1 MEMAESKNRLVLT
14 TCGTSLLTNGVDQE
28 VRARINQLAN
38 HTERDLSAQDKE
50 LLDQHIDERSR
61 LLSGTKNLDEIRS
74 LSAELNGL
82 ITCFGGD
89 LKPSPG
95 RPDAHI
101 LLTSDTYLGH
111 RIGEIIDEWLQSRGF
126 SVQVW
131 SPGGLTTRDRE
142 DFRHAMADLVLRCE
156 QTLPG
161 YRESG
166 YRIVFNLTGGF
177 KSIQGFMQTLGM
189 FHADEMFYIFETG
202 SSLITIPRLPV
213 SLETGDLIRKHEQIF
228 RRLGLGE
235 ELPLEECRGLPE
247 ILLFDDGQKAILSEW
262 GQLVWQRSKW
272 SLYSERLLDPLPGLR
287 YSSNFRKKVR
297 GLNLSPDRLATL
309 NERLDELSLRVRGKR
324 ENLKSLDFK
333 QLKGNPK
340 PPSTHECD
348 VWSDDERRLFGH
360 YENET
365 FVIDDI
371 ERGLH

>member
-1 MEMAESKNRLVLT
+1 MAESKNRLVLT

-50 LLDQHIDERSR
+50 LLDRHIEERRR
-61 LLSGTKNLDEIRS
+61 LLRDTDNLDEVRR

-82 ITCFGGD
+82 ITYYHGD
-89 LKPSPG
+89 LKHTSG
-95 RPDAHI
+95 RPDQHI
-101 LLTSDTYLGH
+101 LLATDTYFG
-111 RIGEIIDEWLQSRGF
+111 RRTGEVIKEWLEHRGF

-131 SPGGLTTRDRE
+131 IPKGLATRDRD
-142 DFRHAMADLVLRCE
+142 DFRHAAADLVLCCE

-161 YRESG
+161 YKESG
-166 YRIVFNLTGGF
+166 YHVVFNLTGGF

-189 FHADEMFYIFETG
+189 FYADEMFYIFETG

-213 SLETGDLIRKHEQIF
+213 SLEVGNLVQEHEQVF

-235 ELPLEECRGLPE
+235 ELPLGECRGIHE
-247 ILLFDDGQKAILSEW
+247 ILLFDDGQDAMLSEW
-262 GQLVWQRSKW
+262 GQLVWQRSKQ
-272 SLYSERLLDPLPGLR
+272 SLYSEKLRDPLPGLR
-287 YSSNFRKKVR
+287 YTPNFRRKVK

-309 NERLDELSLRVRGKR
+309 NERLDMLSLTVRAERK
-324 ENLKSLDFK
+324 NLSGLDFK
-333 QLKGNPK
+333 QLKGNPR

-348 VWSDDERRLFGH
+348 VWSDDERRVFGH
-360 YENET
+360 YENGM